1 VRIAY
6 LVLAHTRPAQL
17 ARLLLGLRDADSACF
32 LHIDQSSDLGA
43 FQRAISPEVDYTLAA
58 PRVNVRWGGFSSVQ
72 ATLNLLA
79 TALAAGRHDY
89 YILLSGVD
97 YPIQSGTA
105 LRRELSST
113 GSQYIDAWPMPA
125 PELGKP
131 LSRLEHYH
139 VPAKRGETR
148 LTRRVNAFL
157 RCLPA
162 RDWRRALAPAQPL
175 GGSTWWGLTHECV
188 SFVLDY
194 TTRRTR
200 FARFF
205 RYTLLPDE
213 MFFQTI
219 VGDSPFSA
227 NLKPSLTFAD
237 WSDRRSPHPLVLDE
251 ADLPRLRA
259 SGLFFARKFDV
270 EKSPRI
276 FDLIDREL
284 RAVRPPGRD

>member
-17 ARLLLGLRDADSACF
+17 ARLLLGLRDAESACYV
-32 LHIDQSSDLGA
+32 HIDQSSDLDA
-43 FQRAISPEVDYTLAA
+43 FQRAISPEVEYTLAA

-97 YPIQSGTA
+97 YPIQSSAA
-105 LRRELSST
+105 LRLELSST
-113 GSQYIDAWPMPA
+113 GSEYIDSWPMPA

-139 VPAKRGETR
+139 IPAKRGETR
-148 LTRRVNAFL
+148 LTRRVNALL
-157 RCLPA
+157 RHLPA
-162 RDWRRALAPAQPL
+162 REWRRVLAAAQPL
-175 GGSTWWGLTHECV
+175 GGSQWWGLTHECV

-194 TTRRTR
+194 AERRTR
-200 FARFF
+200 FVRFF
-205 RYTLLPDE
+205 RYSHHPDE

-219 VGDSPFSA
+219 IGDSPFSA
-227 NLKPSLTFAD
+227 NLRPSLTFAD
-237 WSDRRSPHPLVLDE
+237 WSDRRSAHPLELDE

-259 SGLFFARKFDV
+259 SGLFFARKFDL

-276 FDLIDREL
+276 FDLIDQEL
-284 RAVRPPGRD
+284 RAVRPSGCD